1 MKGGVEK
8 RGLPSRSLG
17 DVCCVG
23 WMAAAGG
30 KKELRRKKKGRIEV
44 GRKESRQESMHDET
58 TNDIAFTLQGNRA
71 WRSPKRVSRNF
82 VPGASDKMRVVNSQA
97 AWN

>member
-1 MKGGVEK
+1 MLCGLDGGGGWQKGAEK
-8 RGLPSRSLG
+8 
-17 DVCCVG
+17 
-23 WMAAAGG
+23 
-30 KKELRRKKKGRIEV
+30 KKKGRIEV

-58 TNDIAFTLQGNRA
+58 TNDIAFTLHGNRA

>member
-30 KKELRRKKKGRIEV
+30 KKELRRKKKG
-44 GRKESRQESMHDET
+44 G
-58 TNDIAFTLQGNRA
+58 G
-71 WRSPKRVSRNF
+71 
-82 VPGASDKMRVVNSQA
+82 
-97 AWN
+97 